1 MDIELTCA
9 RSVSESETTYLHAM
23 RRGHQHAMRRVQPE
37 RGHQHAMRRAISMQS
52 CQDVLKGRIEGVF
65 ECGAHLSLRLHMG
78 LNEGDV
84 ID

>member
-1 MDIELTCA
+1 MQSCQDVLKGRIEGVFECGGPSA
-9 RSVSESETTYLHAM
+9 CNHVKTYSKGVLK
-23 RRGHQHAMRRVQPE
+23 E
-37 RGHQHAMRRAISMQS
+37 HAMRRAISMQS
-52 CQDVLKGRIEGVF
+52 CQDVLEGRIEGVF